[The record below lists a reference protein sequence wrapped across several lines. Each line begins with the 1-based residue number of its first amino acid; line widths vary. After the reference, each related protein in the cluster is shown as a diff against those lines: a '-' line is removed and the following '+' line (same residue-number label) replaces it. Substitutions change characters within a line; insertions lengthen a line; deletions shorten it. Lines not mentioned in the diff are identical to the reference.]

1 MRVLLIALLAAIS
14 YAQTAS
20 DSIIVIPNDVQD
32 GQTQFEGICSILED
46 NDQTCSKLA
55 SDCVTAYCRESDN
68 ACFLQGKEYGTACTT
83 VARDETGLDRN
94 VRGVCV
100 DSECVFSVDAGEC
113 PDPILSAERTFLS
126 CGNAGFSKTWR
137 FQQGTHCMQTG
148 SSCQDVSAQMSNLV
162 CHTSQTANDAEHEVF
177 QIVYVDTLGT
187 EDETDDMCIIG
198 ETDDC
203 IIQTAGQY
211 SYKGMD
217 ILWMG
222 AVNNGDEVTTRFEI
236 PYTTKNLTPK
246 VICPSG
252 FCRGTV
258 TCDMIGPEP
267 CGRVVETCDG
277 TYPPTTNPTLDPT
290 KEPSVEPTLPPT
302 QDPTTSTTTT
312 TKEPT
317 TSPTTGPTVSPTLAP
332 TVEPTLEPTN
342 NPTSMPS
349 DGPTPDIAASAHG
362 DPIIWTFHG
371 DCYDL
376 SADGTYLASS
386 HAWFDHNIFISV
398 YNDFMREI
406 QVVNRTTHE
415 LMLSINNLG
424 DIINHDYPFHFSME
438 VKKCELHQNEDCD
451 FNFKEFTFD
460 AQDFEYRVQVLPHD
474 YLDPA
479 LKDGEAGVHLDIY
492 PRPFN
497 SFRKEEYSGL
507 YFHNPN
513 PHALGRCPSE

>member
-1 MRVLLIALLAAIS
+1 MRLLIFALVLAIS
-14 YAQTAS
+14 YAQTDS
-20 DSIIVIPNDVQD
+20 GSIIVIPNDVQD
-32 GQTQFEGICSILED
+32 GQTQFEGICSILE
-46 NDQTCSKLA
+46 NAQGACTSQA
-55 SDCVTAYCRESDN
+55 TDCVTAYCRESDD

-83 VARDETGLDRN
+83 TARDDTGLDRN
-94 VRGVCV
+94 IRGVCV

-162 CHTSQTANDAEHEVF
+162 CQSSQTANDAEHEVF
-177 QIVYVDTLGT
+177 QIIYV
-187 EDETDDMCIIG
+187 DETDDECIIG
-198 ETDDC
+198 ERDDC
-203 IIQTAGQY
+203 LIQTAGQY

-217 ILWMG
+217 ILWTG

-246 VICPSG
+246 VICPSTGTG

-277 TYPPTTNPTLDPT
+277 TYPPSTTPTIDPT
-290 KEPSVEPTLPPT
+290 KEPSVEPTPAPT
-302 QDPTTSTTTT
+302 QDPTTS
-312 TKEPT
+312 KEPT
-317 TSPTTGPTVSPTLAP
+317 SSPTSQPTLNPSLGPTLNPSLQPTA
-332 TVEPTLEPTN
+332 EPTLVPTN
-342 NPTSMPS
+342 
-349 DGPTPDIAASAHG
+349 GPTPSPTESPTADIAASAHG

-386 HAWFDHNIFISV
+386 HAWFDHNVFINV

-406 QVVNRTTHE
+406 QVVNRTSHD

-424 DIINHDYPFHFSME
+424 DVINNNFPFHFSTE
-438 VKKCELHQNEDCD
+438 IKKCEPHQNADCD

-479 LKDGEAGVHLDIY
+479 LKDGETGIHLDIY
-492 PRPFN
+492 PRPFD
-497 SFRKEEYSGL
+497 SFRKDEYSGL
-507 YFHNPN
+507 YFYNPN